1 MELYYIFMVEGGT
14 GRILV
19 QIPMGPGR
27 STNCKEKWWRNKNK
41 DLFYR
46 VFIYRVFCDRPD
58 IHREYMYSRF
68 SLAPEWWSCPGE
80 GLMDDLFSST

>member
-27 STNCKEKWWRNKNK
+27 STNCKEKNGGEIKIK
-41 DLFYR
+41 IYFIEFLYIGFFVIDL
-46 VFIYRVFCDRPD
+46 IYIGNICIPD
-58 IHREYMYSRF
+58 F
-68 SLAPEWWSCPGE
+68 L
-80 GLMDDLFSST
+80 

>member
-27 STNCKEKWWRNKNK
+27 STNCKENGGEIKIKIYFIEFLYIGFFVI
-41 DLFYR
+41 DL
-46 VFIYRVFCDRPD
+46 IYIGNICIPD
-58 IHREYMYSRF
+58 F
-68 SLAPEWWSCPGE
+68 L
-80 GLMDDLFSST
+80 

>member
-27 STNCKEKWWRNKNK
+27 STNCKENG
-41 DLFYR
+41 
-46 VFIYRVFCDRPD
+46 
-58 IHREYMYSRF
+58 
-68 SLAPEWWSCPGE
+68 GE
-80 GLMDDLFSST
+80 IKIKI